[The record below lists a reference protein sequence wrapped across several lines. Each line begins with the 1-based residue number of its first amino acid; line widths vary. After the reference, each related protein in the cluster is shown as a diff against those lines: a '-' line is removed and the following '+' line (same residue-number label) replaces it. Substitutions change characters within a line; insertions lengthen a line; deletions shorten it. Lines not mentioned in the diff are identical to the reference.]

1 MLEALPWGRTKLA
14 AELGEAQQGEN
25 IKTTTDKGD
34 EGMDTRGGASS
45 PSKAWCNALL

>member
-1 MLEALPWGRTKLA
+1 MLEALPWGKTKLTS
-14 AELGEAQQGEN
+14 EPGEAQQGED

-34 EGMDTRGGASS
+34 DGMDTMGSASS